1 MLLFIIS
8 EGLKNL
14 SRTKLAGFV
23 VISVIGVALL
33 IGGWFFVV
41 TMELRDSS
49 GYFSSVTEVEAFL
62 QDEFSAD
69 QVEQLMTE
77 IISNPGVVTAYYIS
91 KDSAEAIFLQE
102 VGEDVNSLFGENIL
116 PPSIRIHLKPDLI
129 TPEKID
135 SVVYSLSGFSGIDE
149 VVVQRDMIL
158 TLMRYKK
165 IVWIFHIVIGI
176 AAGTASLILL
186 FNVTR
191 LSIIGKMKSIEL
203 MKLVGATNS
212 FIKGQFLIEG
222 IVSGLLGGVLS
233 SILSLGFLSFIESV
247 AGISISLPGNFSI
260 YLIGAG
266 CLLGMLGS
274 NVAVR
279 RYL

>member
-1 MLLFIIS
+1 MILFIIA
-8 EGLKNL
+8 EGLRNL
-14 SRTKLAGFV
+14 SRSKLAGFV

-41 TMELRDSS
+41 TLELRNSS
-49 GYFSSVTEVEAFL
+49 EYFGSITEVEAFL
-62 QDEFSAD
+62 QDTPSAD
-69 QVEQLMTE
+69 SVERLRKE

-116 PPSIRIHLKPDLI
+116 PPSFRIQLKPELI
-129 TPEKID
+129 VPEKID
-135 SVVYSLSGFSGIDE
+135 SVVNSLSRISGIDE

-158 TLMRYKK
+158 TLMRYQK
-165 IVWIFHIVIGI
+165 IVWIVHIALSI
-176 AAGTASLILL
+176 AAGTSSLILL

-191 LSIIGKMKSIEL
+191 LSILGKMKSIEL

-222 IVSGLLGGVLS
+222 IVTGILGGVLS
-233 SILSLGFLSFIESV
+233 SLLSMGFLSFIESV
-247 AGISISLPGNFSI
+247 AGLSISIPGNYPI
-260 YLIGAG
+260 YLIAAG

-274 NVAVR
+274 NFAVR

>member
-1 MLLFIIS
+1 LLLFIVT

-14 SRTKLAGFV
+14 FRSKLAGFV

-49 GYFSSVTEVEAFL
+49 GYFESLTEIEAFL
-62 QDEFSAD
+62 HDNLTTDS
-69 QVEQLMTE
+69 VERLKTE

-116 PPSIRIHLKPDLI
+116 PPSFRIQLEPELIVPD
-129 TPEKID
+129 KID
-135 SVVYSLSGFSGIDE
+135 SVVNSLSDIRGIDE

-158 TLMRYKK
+158 TLMRYQN
-165 IVWIFHIVIGI
+165 IVWIIHIVLGI
-176 AAGTASLILL
+176 AAGIASLILL

-191 LSIIGKMKSIEL
+191 LSILGKMKSIEV

-222 IVSGLLGGVLS
+222 IVSGILGGIIS
-233 SILSLGFLSFIESV
+233 SLLSLGFLSFVESI
-247 AGISISLPGNFSI
+247 AGLSVSIPENFPV
-260 YLIGAG
+260 YLIVVG

-274 NVAVR
+274 NFAVR
-279 RYL
+279 KYL